1 MGRCQKAIAPAMAK
15 ATASPRTASGWARES
30 ARMRRIKAPG
40 TARGVPAPGPGFLGQ
55 LPSGRVAN
63 GLTLAGSAPHARG
76 RPRRVKGLTSP
87 PRACEARPTMKRTVL
102 TTGLQ
107 FPEGPVWLGPR
118 RVAFTE
124 IRGQCVSLWH
134 DGALTRVARTGGGA
148 NGATLGPDGALY
160 VANNGGLSLGHE
172 GRWTAPDAIPGRIQR
187 VTLAGELSDVAAE
200 LPGAPPNRPN
210 DLCFGP
216 DGLLYYTD
224 PHNWEDIE
232 HLGVGRVGRTTLDGR
247 VELVAEIPAFPNGIA
262 FGPDD
267 RLYVAQSVTQK
278 ILVMD
283 AKPGATPAVW
293 ATLPRGFPDG
303 FCFDAAGRL
312 YAAGSLG
319 DVVVIFEPDGEV
331 RDIVEM
337 GAGSEPTNCCLGD
350 GALYVTLAGTGQLVA
365 LDMPVEPL
373 PLYPA
378 RR

>member
-1 MGRCQKAIAPAMAK
+1 
-15 ATASPRTASGWARES
+15 
-30 ARMRRIKAPG
+30 
-40 TARGVPAPGPGFLGQ
+40 
-55 LPSGRVAN
+55 
-63 GLTLAGSAPHARG
+63 
-76 RPRRVKGLTSP
+76 
-87 PRACEARPTMKRTVL
+87 MKRTVL

-160 VANNGGLSLGHE
+160 VANNGGLSLGHD

-187 VTLAGELSDVAAE
+187 VTLAGEVSDVAVR

-319 DVVVIFEPDGEV
+319 DVVVVFEPDGEV

>member
-1 MGRCQKAIAPAMAK
+1 
-15 ATASPRTASGWARES
+15 
-30 ARMRRIKAPG
+30 
-40 TARGVPAPGPGFLGQ
+40 
-55 LPSGRVAN
+55 
-63 GLTLAGSAPHARG
+63 
-76 RPRRVKGLTSP
+76 
-87 PRACEARPTMKRTVL
+87 MKRTVL

-187 VTLAGELSDVAAE
+187 VTLAGEVSDVAVE

-224 PHNWEDIE
+224 PHNWEDLAN
-232 HLGVGRVGRTTLDGR
+232 LGTGRVGRTTLDGR
-247 VELVAEIPAFPNGIA
+247 VELVADIPAFPNGIA

>member
-1 MGRCQKAIAPAMAK
+1 
-15 ATASPRTASGWARES
+15 
-30 ARMRRIKAPG
+30 
-40 TARGVPAPGPGFLGQ
+40 
-55 LPSGRVAN
+55 
-63 GLTLAGSAPHARG
+63 
-76 RPRRVKGLTSP
+76 
-87 PRACEARPTMKRTVL
+87 MKRTVL
-102 TTGLQ
+102 ATGLQ
-107 FPEGPVWLGPR
+107 FPEGPVWLGTR

-134 DGALTRVARTGGGA
+134 DGTLARVARTGGGA

-187 VTLAGELSDVAAE
+187 VTLAGELSDVAVE

-319 DVVVIFEPDGEV
+319 DLVVVFEPDGEV

>member
-1 MGRCQKAIAPAMAK
+1 
-15 ATASPRTASGWARES
+15 
-30 ARMRRIKAPG
+30 
-40 TARGVPAPGPGFLGQ
+40 
-55 LPSGRVAN
+55 
-63 GLTLAGSAPHARG
+63 
-76 RPRRVKGLTSP
+76 
-87 PRACEARPTMKRTVL
+87 MKRTVL
-102 TTGLQ
+102 ATGLQ
-107 FPEGPVWLGPR
+107 FPEGPVWLGTR

-134 DGALTRVARTGGGA
+134 DGTLARVARTGGGA

-160 VANNGGLSLGHE
+160 VANNGGLSLGHD

-187 VTLAGELSDVAAE
+187 VTLAGEVSDVAVR

-224 PHNWEDIE
+224 PHNWEDLE
-232 HLGVGRVGRTTLDGR
+232 HLGLGRVGRTTLDGR

-283 AKPGATPAVW
+283 AQPGATPAVW
-293 ATLPRGFPDG
+293 ATLPRGYPDG
-303 FCFDAAGRL
+303 FCFDATGRL

-319 DVVVIFEPDGEV
+319 DVVVVFEPDGEV